1 MMDKIIDCHMHFS
14 AKGIFN
20 KTAENIGLKCTLEE
34 VQNEFKKNNIV
45 LGIGMGVDICEENN
59 LSNPQIIYH
68 GKEKFPPFLAQ
79 CLGINTLAIN
89 KENLKDTL
97 DSFKQKLEENSTVG
111 LKIYTGYQPYLATD
125 KKYRDFYKLA
135 QKYDVPVVFHMGDT
149 ANSMGKLK
157 YSQPLIIDEVAVD
170 FPKVKFVIAHCGTPW
185 VADAVEVVA
194 KNKNVYMDLSGLMEG
209 KFKAKKQIKEFK
221 PYLNIFRTWFNYLH
235 DYQKLMYGSDWPLVD
250 MKDYIKVIQSIIP
263 KKAYDD
269 VFYHNALKVFDRLPE
284 YLKKQEKKIYD

>member
-1 MMDKIIDCHMHFS
+1 
-14 AKGIFN
+14 
-20 KTAENIGLKCTLEE
+20 
-34 VQNEFKKNNIV
+34 
-45 LGIGMGVDICEENN
+45 
-59 LSNPQIIYH
+59 
-68 GKEKFPPFLAQ
+68 
-79 CLGINTLAIN
+79 
-89 KENLKDTL
+89 
-97 DSFKQKLEENSTVG
+97 
-111 LKIYTGYQPYLATD
+111 
-125 KKYRDFYKLA
+125 
-135 QKYDVPVVFHMGDT
+135 
-149 ANSMGKLK
+149 MGKLK

-235 DYQKLMYGSDWPLVD
+235 DYQKLMYGSDWPLVN
-250 MKDYIKVIQSIIP
+250 MKEYIKVIQSIIP

>member
-79 CLGINTLAIN
+79 CLGINALAIN

-157 YSQPLIIDEVAVD
+157 YSQPLYI
-170 FPKVKFVIAHCGTPW
+170 
-185 VADAVEVVA
+185 
-194 KNKNVYMDLSGLMEG
+194 Y
-209 KFKAKKQIKEFK
+209 
-221 PYLNIFRTWFNYLH
+221 
-235 DYQKLMYGSDWPLVD
+235 KLL
-250 MKDYIKVIQSIIP
+250 
-263 KKAYDD
+263 
-269 VFYHNALKVFDRLPE
+269 F
-284 YLKKQEKKIYD
+284 

>member
-45 LGIGMGVDICEENN
+45 LGIGMGVDIC
-59 LSNPQIIYH
+59 
-68 GKEKFPPFLAQ
+68 
-79 CLGINTLAIN
+79 
-89 KENLKDTL
+89 
-97 DSFKQKLEENSTVG
+97 EENSTVG

-209 KFKAKKQIKEFK
+209 KFKAKEQIKEFK

-250 MKDYIKVIQSIIP
+250 MKEYIKVIQSIIP